1 MKIISWINNNLG
13 LKNLLILTLV
23 ILVIVGFI
31 KGPSW
36 YKQIIRS
43 QYEGIAEAK
52 VANIVAKKASFQ
64 HINGTNTKTVGYE
77 ITYVYEAENERFSS
91 TEFIKPGSEIK
102 LLFDQFSSGNIC
114 KIEINYSS
122 ETPSESFV
130 SKLILGN

>member
-1 MKIISWINNNLG
+1 MIGWVKDNIG
-13 LKNLLILTLV
+13 LKNFLILTLV
-23 ILVIVGFI
+23 IIVIVGFI

-43 QYEGIAEAK
+43 QYEGIVEAK
-52 VANIVAKKASFQ
+52 VINIIAKKASYQ

-77 ITYVYEAENERFSS
+77 ITYAYEVENERFSN
-91 TEFIKPGSEIK
+91 TEFIEPGSEIK

-114 KIEINYSS
+114 EVEIKYSF

-130 SKLILGN
+130 SKLILNK